1 MLVSVDWETRIAI
14 TNQGYLEEIYIEG
27 PLIREEKKG
36 NIYKGIIEQIQPSIN
51 AAFVNIGL
59 EKNTFLALDSVDYSI
74 YPPQSPQKKY
84 SIQDVL
90 TEKQEVIVQVTKDS
104 TSNKG
109 AVVTTFITIPG
120 RYLVL
125 SPSLSI
131 SGISKRIIET
141 KEKIRLNKFLDSI
154 TKSKI
159 DPNHSVIIRTA
170 AIDITSKVLKEE
182 YQQLKEIWN
191 EILEKNKSYSNP
203 TLLMQEK
210 PFIAKI
216 IRDFYVK
223 DIDEIYVNETNAFQQ
238 FQDNLK
244 QYYPQDLNKL
254 QFYSSQNSLFSHF
267 DIEQAIQNLS
277 ERKVV
282 LASGAYLVIDQTE
295 ALVAIDVNS
304 GSAKTNDNPENSIF
318 QINLEA
324 AQETAR
330 QILLRN
336 LSGLIVIDFIDTHS
350 KEQNKKIENTIK
362 YYLKN
367 DKSQHTIYPISKL
380 GLLEISRQK
389 IGKKLSGAGLVN
401 CPSCKGMG
409 KIVSL
414 DAQIYKILRQ
424 IKIKAQRGNY
434 LEFTI
439 YLSTRLFQKIE
450 KEKKNLFYDL
460 EKKYNIKINLEQES
474 SFELSDEAELIAT
487 IDKNKQ
493 PVKEDTKIEEPLP
506 QRKPNTVP
514 NIYLEKFET
523 SEDEKQK
530 IINQFQ
536 KGQEK
541 LKPLEKKFSNKYLW
555 KPLDDTIPSQKKRH
569 IIKPT
574 FKGENN
580 YKKDNTGLWGFVKKI
595 FVKPP
600 KKEIKNSRSYS
611 IQNNRYKKGNFFNNE
626 KKEYSSTFTKRKNFS
641 RFDKPNQNFSRFD
654 KPNQNF
660 SRFDKPN
667 QNFSRFDKPNQNF
680 SRFDKPNQNFS
691 RFDKPN
697 QNFSR
702 FDKPNQNFSR
712 PNKTNQNFSRFDKPN
727 QNFSR
732 PNKTNHN
739 FSKNKLNNN
748 IERNKYYNNSLD

>member
-27 PLIREEKKG
+27 PLVREEKKG

-59 EKNTFLALDSVDYSI
+59 EKNAFLALDSIDYSI
-74 YPPQSPQKKY
+74 YPPKTSHGKY
-84 SIQDVL
+84 SIQDIL
-90 TEKQEVIVQVTKDS
+90 TEKQEVIVQIIKDS

-109 AVVTTFITIPG
+109 AVLTTFITIPG

-131 SGISKRIIET
+131 SGISKRIIEVR
-141 KEKIRLNKFLDSI
+141 EKTRLNKFLDSI
-154 TKSKI
+154 TKSETK
-159 DPNHSVIIRTA
+159 PNHSVIIRTA
-170 AIDITSKVLKEE
+170 AIGITTQNLKEE
-182 YQQLKEIWN
+182 YQQLKKLWDG
-191 EILEKNKSYSNP
+191 ILEKNKTYSKP

-216 IRDFYVK
+216 IRDFYVQ
-223 DIDEIYVNETNAFQQ
+223 DIDEIYIDETTAFQQ

-244 QYYPQDLNKL
+244 QYYPQGLNKL
-254 QFYSSQNSLFSHF
+254 QFYSNKNSLFSHF
-267 DIEQAIQNLS
+267 DIEQSIQNLA
-277 ERKVV
+277 ERKVM

-304 GSAKTNDNPENSIF
+304 GSAKTSDNAENSIF

-324 AQETAR
+324 AQETAK

-350 KEQNKKIENTIK
+350 REQNKKIEQTLIH
-362 YYLKN
+362 YLKK

-389 IGKKLSGAGLVN
+389 IGKKLPVSGLVT

-439 YLSTRLFQKIE
+439 YLSTRLFQKIQ
-450 KEKKNLFYDL
+450 KDKKNLFCDL
-460 EKKYNIKINLEQES
+460 EEKYSIKINLEQES

-487 IDKNKQ
+487 IDKNK
-493 PVKEDTKIEEPLP
+493 PIIEKDIKIEKPLA
-506 QRKPNTVP
+506 QKTTKTAFN
-514 NIYLEKFET
+514 YFEKIEA
-523 SEDEKQK
+523 SENEKQN

-536 KGQEK
+536 QNQNKKKSQF
-541 LKPLEKKFSNKYLW
+541 LEKRISNKYLW
-555 KPLDDTIPSQKKRH
+555 KPSEKTTFLPKNRPTITSPFKKKYKHQKDDVS
-569 IIKPT
+569 
-574 FKGENN
+574 
-580 YKKDNTGLWGFVKKI
+580 LWRFVKKI
-595 FVKPP
+595 FVKSP
-600 KKEIKNSRSYS
+600 KETKEAKEIKEKPIKHSKNYSVQNSRF
-611 IQNNRYKKGNFFNNE
+611 QRGNRFNTQKKKYKE
-626 KKEYSSTFTKRKNFS
+626 HSPTFTKRKS
-641 RFDKPNQNFSRFD
+641 
-654 KPNQNF
+654 
-660 SRFDKPN
+660 
-667 QNFSRFDKPNQNF
+667 
-680 SRFDKPNQNFS
+680 
-691 RFDKPN
+691 
-697 QNFSR
+697 
-702 FDKPNQNFSR
+702 FSR
-712 PNKTNQNFSRFDKPN
+712 PGKPEH
-727 QNFSR
+727 S
-732 PNKTNHN
+732 
-739 FSKNKLNNN
+739 FSKGEFTNRYKEKN
-748 IERNKYYNNSLD
+748 RYYNNSLD